1 MKNWKKYAAII
12 GVLALLMIFCL
23 PMYFALKG
31 DFSQKQFMASLFT
44 VLFVA
49 VMCYVLLM
57 LFKYLNKKKEEQQVA
72 GEIKNVIFDVGKV
85 LVDYD
90 WESYLDS
97 FGFAPEKRERIA
109 NATFLSPV
117 WEERRSLSETVS
129 GTGSTGCRGYRK
141 SHQRQRTDY
150 SKETICGYL
159 GKISEK

>member
-1 MKNWKKYAAII
+1 
-12 GVLALLMIFCL
+12 
-23 PMYFALKG
+23 
-31 DFSQKQFMASLFT
+31 
-44 VLFVA
+44 
-49 VMCYVLLM
+49 MCYVLLM

-117 WEERRSLSETVS
+117 WEERDRGLYEDCLLYTSS
-129 GTGSTGCRGYRK
+129 GSYGSQGILWRRPAGHY
-141 SHQRQRTDY
+141 
-150 SKETICGYL
+150 
-159 GKISEK
+159 

>member
-49 VMCYVLLM
+49 VMCYVILM
-57 LFKYLNKKKEEQQVA
+57 LFKYLSKKKEEKPET
-72 GEIKNVIFDVGKV
+72 GGIKNIIFDVGQV

-90 WESYLDS
+90 WETYLDS
-97 FGFAPEKRERIA
+97 FGFEPAKRERIA

-117 WEERRSLSETVS
+117 WEERD
-129 GTGSTGCRGYRK
+129 RGLY
-141 SHQRQRTDY
+141 
-150 SKETICGYL
+150 EEEVYL
-159 GKISEK
+159 